1 MSPSPTLIAAG
12 IALAF
17 VAYVLMIEQGPDPSA
32 SGAITADD
40 DQGGWADLGGLA
52 SEAMNQMTPD
62 NFSNPTALSSDGLQQ
77 LMGREGFS
85 ATPYSDFKGS
95 SIGYGH
101 LILAGESFDSITQEQ
116 GAQLLAGDVS
126 WAEAAV
132 RSNVKAPIQQCQF
145 DALVS
150 LCFNIGAPAFAK
162 STLVKK
168 INDYDQTASA
178 QFDVWVKAGGQ
189 VNAGLVQRRASERQQ
204 YESA

>member
-1 MSPSPTLIAAG
+1 MNPNVIAAG
-12 IALAF
+12 IAMA
-17 VAYVLMIEQGPDPSA
+17 VMAYVLLIDKGPDPSA

-40 DQGGWADLGGLA
+40 GQGDWTDLSGLA
-52 SEAMNQMTPD
+52 NEAMNQVTPD
-62 NFSNPTALSSDGLQQ
+62 NFSNPTTLSSDGLQQ

-101 LILAGESFDSITQEQ
+101 LILSGESFDSISQDQ
-116 GAQLLAGDVS
+116 AAQLLANDVS

-132 RSNVKAPIQQCQF
+132 RSNVKAPLQQCQF

-168 INDYDQTASA
+168 INAYDPTASA
-178 QFDVWVKAGGQ
+178 QFDVWVMAGGQ
-189 VNAGLVQRRASERQQ
+189 TNAGLVQRRASERQQ